1 MEAGPVAFS
10 SQMFRIEPC
19 DAASA
24 MQAAIPDIHGT
35 VGQGKYC
42 LGPCQ

>member
-1 MEAGPVAFS
+1 MEAWPVAFS

-24 MQAAIPDIHGT
+24 MQVAKPNNMFSPWQAC
-35 VGQGKYC
+35 VFA
-42 LGPCQ
+42 L